1 MILNKNYFVLIQ
13 LITVFILSGG
23 NVWAAEAPMICA
35 VTQAVACQK
44 GGDCQ
49 SGSATDSKMPVLL
62 KINPGKNE
70 IVSKKESGEKK
81 TSVIKQT
88 TNDEAGRFVIYQ
100 GVEQGGAWS
109 TVVDKTTGSMTISIA
124 AGENDAFIIFGTCS
138 ASLLK
143 P

>member
-1 MILNKNYFVLIQ
+1 MILNKKYLVFIQ

-23 NVWAAEAPMICA
+23 NAWAADAPMICA
-35 VTQAVACQK
+35 VTHAISCQK

-49 SGSATDSKMPVLL
+49 SGSAADLNMPLFL
-62 KINPGKNE
+62 KINPEKNE
-70 IVSKKESGEKK
+70 IVSKKENGEKK
-81 TSVIKQT
+81 ISIIKQT
-88 TNDEAGRFVIYQ
+88 SSDKDNHFVIYQ

-124 AGENDAFIIFGTCS
+124 AGENDAYIIYGACS